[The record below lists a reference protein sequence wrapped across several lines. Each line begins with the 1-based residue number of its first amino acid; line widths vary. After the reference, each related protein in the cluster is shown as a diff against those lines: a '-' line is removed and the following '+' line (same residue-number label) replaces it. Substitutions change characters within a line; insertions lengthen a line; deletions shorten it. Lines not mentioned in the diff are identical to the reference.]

1 MTAPLRLFLIAGE
14 ASGDVLGAGLIRA
27 LRARA
32 GRPIEVFGV
41 GGPKMAAEGLESLFD
56 IADLGVI
63 GVAEII
69 PRLRT
74 LVGRINQTADAV
86 VAARPDA
93 LITIDSPGFTLRVA
107 PKVRKRAPGVSI
119 IHYVAPS
126 VWAWR
131 PKRARLMA
139 AYVDHVL
146 ALLPFEPP
154 FMTREG
160 MTCDFV
166 GHPVVE
172 APRPDQGEME
182 ALRGELGVAPGESLI
197 AVLPGSRRSE
207 VRRLAP
213 VFGAA
218 LRLLLA
224 RRPGLRVVVPAA
236 GGVAALVREAVAN
249 WPGDPILLDPTG
261 LAPGAAERR
270 KLTAFAAADVALA
283 ASGTVTLELAA
294 MGTPHVSAY
303 ITSPV
308 TSFVVERLIKVPSAN
323 LLNLLT
329 EAPVAPEFLQRYC
342 TPEALAGA
350 VERLLGD
357 EAARSRQL
365 AAAAQAMEMLG
376 RGGEAPSVR
385 AADSVLRKLN
395 LL

>member
-1 MTAPLRLFLIAGE
+1 
-14 ASGDVLGAGLIRA
+14 
-27 LRARA
+27 
-32 GRPIEVFGV
+32 
-41 GGPKMAAEGLESLFD
+41 
-56 IADLGVI
+56 
-63 GVAEII
+63 
-69 PRLRT
+69 
-74 LVGRINQTADAV
+74 
-86 VAARPDA
+86 
-93 LITIDSPGFTLRVA
+93 
-107 PKVRKRAPGVSI
+107 
-119 IHYVAPS
+119 
-126 VWAWR
+126 
-131 PKRARLMA
+131 
-139 AYVDHVL
+139 
-146 ALLPFEPP
+146 
-154 FMTREG
+154 
-160 MTCDFV
+160 
-166 GHPVVE
+166 
-172 APRPDQGEME
+172 
-182 ALRGELGVAPGESLI
+182 
-197 AVLPGSRRSE
+197 VLPGSRRSE

-249 WPGDPILLDPTG
+249 WPGDPIRLDPTG